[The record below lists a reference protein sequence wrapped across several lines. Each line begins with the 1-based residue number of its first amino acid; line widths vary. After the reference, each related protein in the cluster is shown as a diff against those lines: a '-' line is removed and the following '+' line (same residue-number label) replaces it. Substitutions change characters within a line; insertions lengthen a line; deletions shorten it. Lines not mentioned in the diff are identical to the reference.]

1 MNLLSGLLGKTDRLA
16 PKDSGQRYGPDTV
29 WAMLRAG
36 LVTPLGTSVDHTL
49 AGWAAAARV
58 FQRVSV
64 PGLADPVTVARCSA
78 VAPEVTSTE
87 RLLQMLGSATTEA
100 LQPEDPADMPPW
112 GHGEQAL
119 EVLVLPDWVDE
130 EQAKHA
136 GDTWGGWLDQF
147 QPWNQF
153 HRERLVLRGGTASAW
168 LALEQ
173 AWRRLDQGEDLRHL
187 LVAAVDS
194 LCDTPRLE
202 HTAQQDLVLR
212 PGHSEGFVAGE
223 AAGCVWLQRKSHAR
237 DVPLDRFALHRP
249 AVVPVAA
256 SNASSEGGTVAT
268 ESGAAALREAL
279 RQALRLGRL
288 EGCHI
293 SHLLSDM
300 DGSAWRSRIEA
311 AALEAEVFTQASQL
325 PHWRPAVLV
334 GQTGVVGA
342 LLGWILPAR
351 HHTLDLGRVNSVLH
365 WTVDPSGRPVAA
377 GVFQRS
383 PHID

>member
-1 MNLLSGLLGKTDRLA
+1 MNVLSGLLGRTGNLT
-16 PKDSGQRYGPDTV
+16 PKDSGQRHGPDTV
-29 WAMLRAG
+29 WALMRSG

-58 FQRVSV
+58 FQRENV
-64 PGLADPVTVARCSA
+64 PGLADPVTVARCST
-78 VAPEVTSTE
+78 VAPDITSTE

-100 LQPEDPADMPPW
+100 LQPDEPVDMPPW
-112 GHGEQAL
+112 GQGDQAL
-119 EVLVLPDWVDE
+119 EVLVLPDWLDE
-130 EQAKHA
+130 EQAKRA
-136 GDTWGGWLDQF
+136 RDTWGGWLDQF

-194 LCDTPRLE
+194 LCDLPRLE
-202 HTAQQDLVLR
+202 HAVQQDLVLR

-223 AAGCVWLQRKSHAR
+223 AAGCVWLQRKAHVR
-237 DVPLDRFALHRP
+237 EVPLDRFALHRP
-249 AVVPVAA
+249 AVVPVLP
-256 SNASSEGGTVAT
+256 
-268 ESGAAALREAL
+268 SGAPSENGTIAAEAGEAALRKAL
-279 RQALRLGRL
+279 GHALRLGRL
-288 EGCHI
+288 EADQI

-300 DGSAWRSRIEA
+300 DGSTWRSRIEC
-311 AALEAEVFTQASQL
+311 AALEAEVFTRALSPL
-325 PHWRPAVLV
+325 HWRPPVLA
-334 GQTGVVGA
+334 GQTGVASA

-351 HHTLDLGRVNSVLH
+351 HHTLGLGRVNTVLH
-365 WTVDPSGRPVAA
+365 WSVDPVGGPIAA
-377 GVFQRS
+377 GTIERS

>member
-1 MNLLSGLLGKTDRLA
+1 MNVLSGLLGRTGNMT
-16 PKDSGQRYGPDTV
+16 PKDSGQRHGPDTV
-29 WAMLRAG
+29 WALLRAG

-58 FQRVSV
+58 FQRVNV

-78 VAPEVTSTE
+78 VAPEVTSSD

-100 LQPEDPADMPPW
+100 MQPEDPADAPHW
-112 GHGEQAL
+112 GQGDQAL
-119 EVLVLPDWVDE
+119 EVLILPDWLDE

-136 GDTWGGWLDQF
+136 GDTWGSWLDQF
-147 QPWNQF
+147 QPWSQF
-153 HRERLVLRGGTASAW
+153 HRERLVLRGGTALAW

-194 LCDTPRLE
+194 LCDMPRLE
-202 HTAQQDLVLR
+202 QEVQQNLVLR

-223 AAGCVWLQRKSHAR
+223 AAGCVWLQRKAHVR

-256 SNASSEGGTVAT
+256 SDAPAQDGTVAT

-288 EGCHI
+288 EACHI

-300 DGSAWRSRIEA
+300 DGSAWRSHIEA
-311 AALEAEVFTQASQL
+311 TALEAGVFTQASQL
-325 PHWRPAVLV
+325 PHWRPPVLT
-334 GQTGVVGA
+334 GQTGVAGA

-351 HHTLDLGRVNSVLH
+351 HHTLDLGRVNTVLH
-365 WTVDPSGRPVAA
+365 WSVDASGGPIAA
-377 GVFQRS
+377 CAIERS

>member
-1 MNLLSGLLGKTDRLA
+1 MNVLSGLLGKTDRLA
-16 PKDSGQRYGPDTV
+16 LKDSGQRHGPDTV
-29 WAMLRAG
+29 WALLRAG

-58 FQRVSV
+58 FQRVNV

-78 VAPEVTSTE
+78 VAPEVTSTD

-100 LQPEDPADMPPW
+100 LQPDDPADMPSW
-112 GHGEQAL
+112 AEGDQAL
-119 EVLVLPDWVDE
+119 EVLVLPDWLDE

-136 GDTWGGWLDQF
+136 GGTWGSWLDQF

-194 LCDTPRLE
+194 LCDMPRLE
-202 HTAQQDLVLR
+202 HAAQQNLVLR

-223 AAGCVWLQRKSHAR
+223 AAGCVWLQRKAHVR

-249 AVVPVAA
+249 AVVPVARSDA
-256 SNASSEGGTVAT
+256 PAEDGAVSEA
-268 ESGAAALREAL
+268 GAAALREAL
-279 RQALRLGRL
+279 RQALRLARL
-288 EGCHI
+288 EACHI

-300 DGSAWRSRIEA
+300 DGSAWRSHIEA
-311 AALEAEVFTQASQL
+311 TALGAAVFTQASQL
-325 PHWRPAVLV
+325 PHWRPAVLA
-334 GQTGVVGA
+334 GQTGAAGA
-342 LLGWILPAR
+342 LLGWILPPR

-365 WTVDPSGRPVAA
+365 WAVDPSGGPVAA
-377 GVFQRS
+377 GVMQRS

>member
-1 MNLLSGLLGKTDRLA
+1 MNVLSGLLGRTGNLT
-16 PKDSGQRYGPDTV
+16 PKDSGQCHGPDTV
-29 WAMLRAG
+29 WALMRSG
-36 LVTPLGTSVDHTL
+36 LVTPLGNSVDHTL

-58 FQRVSV
+58 FQRVNV

-78 VAPEVTSTE
+78 VAPDITSTE
-87 RLLQMLGSATTEA
+87 RLLQMLGSATAEA
-100 LQPEDPADMPPW
+100 LQPDEPVDMPPW
-112 GHGEQAL
+112 GQGDQAL
-119 EVLVLPDWVDE
+119 EVLVLPDWLDE

-136 GDTWGGWLDQF
+136 GDTWGGWLDQL

-153 HRERLVLRGGTASAW
+153 HRERLVLRGTASAW

-202 HTAQQDLVLR
+202 HAAQQDLVLR

-223 AAGCVWLQRKSHAR
+223 AAGCVWLQRKAHVR
-237 DVPLDRFALHRP
+237 EVPLDRFALHRP

-256 SNASSEGGTVAT
+256 SDAPSEGGTVAT
-268 ESGAAALREAL
+268 EAGAAALREAL

-288 EGCHI
+288 EACHI

-300 DGSAWRSRIEA
+300 DGSAWRSNIEA
-311 AALEAEVFTQASQL
+311 TALEVEVFTQASQL
-325 PHWRPAVLV
+325 PHWRPPVLT
-334 GQTGVVGA
+334 GQTGVAGA

-365 WTVDPSGRPVAA
+365 WAVDASGGPIAA
-377 GVFQRS
+377 CVIERS